1 MKKLTP
7 YRLVMALN
15 AFMTVAFFIAGVY
28 VMIVGKYLPPLA
40 TAAPCWLIA
49 AMGFVDYLCHPAYW
63 IRNPKRLEVK
73 CSNCKNIVDLY
84 DYKQLRYCPY
94 CGSQI
99 LESREIIEE
108 E

>member
-15 AFMTVAFFIAGVY
+15 AFMTVAFLVAGIY
-28 VMIVGKYLPPLA
+28 VMVVGKHMPPIA
-40 TAAPCWLIA
+40 TASTCWFIA
-49 AMGFVDYLCHPAYW
+49 AMGFADYLGHPAYW
-63 IRNPKRLEVK
+63 IRNAKRLEVK

-84 DYKQLRYCPY
+84 DYKQFRYCPY

-99 LESREIIEE
+99 LESREIIKEE
-108 E
+108 